1 MDGRRAIVH
10 RPDEPQPFQDVTVL
24 VDTVT
29 ARELRYTKREVQKAR
44 EALDL
49 HRSAG
54 LPSVAALAERIRNGA
69 FLNSDVTLADI
80 RRMVE
85 LYGEP
90 LGNLKGKTVRR
101 PPPKVAYDML
111 VGSVNNIVREIVLA
125 IDIFFVGGLAFLLSI
140 SNRLNL
146 MMVRYLPNRS
156 GTFY

>member
-1 MDGRRAIVH
+1 
-10 RPDEPQPFQDVTVL
+10 
-24 VDTVT
+24 
-29 ARELRYTKREVQKAR
+29 
-44 EALDL
+44 
-49 HRSAG
+49 
-54 LPSVAALAERIRNGA
+54 
-69 FLNSDVTLADI
+69 
-80 RRMVE
+80 MVE

-146 MMVRYLPNRS
+146 MMVRYLLLV
-156 GTFY
+156 TFSSEA